1 MPCFSRKSIEND
13 RPLFSSPTKISG
25 RKRIDQGIDEMK
37 MLCRFYHPQ
46 YLSALLL
53 AYIRP
58 AHGSGFNRGRS
69 PSLDMEFGL
78 YLAFFTHSGQ
88 PSVLASALEPEINGD
103 KTSLEVFS

>member
-1 MPCFSRKSIEND
+1 LLQNKK
-13 RPLFSSPTKISG
+13 LSG
-25 RKRIDQGIDEMK
+25 RKKIDQGIDEMK

-46 YLSALLL
+46 YLSVLLL

-58 AHGSGFNRGRS
+58 AHGSCFNRGRS

-78 YLAFFTHSGQ
+78 YPAFFMLSGRL
-88 PSVLASALEPEINGD
+88 SVLALVLEPEINGD